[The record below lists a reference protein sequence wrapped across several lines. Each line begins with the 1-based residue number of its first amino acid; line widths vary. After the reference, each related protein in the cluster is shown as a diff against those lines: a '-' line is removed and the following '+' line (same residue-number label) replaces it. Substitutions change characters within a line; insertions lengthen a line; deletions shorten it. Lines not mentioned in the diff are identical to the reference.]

1 MTEPVQIYSRA
12 YYDRLK
18 AVADRHWWTLGMVAV
33 MDGLLR
39 SRVPDRSTTVC
50 LDVGCGAGVG
60 LDWARRALPR
70 SRRIGIDLS
79 PYAIEHCRGLGA
91 DVSVASAE
99 AIPLEDGTVDLVIC
113 CDLLQHLADHDRALR
128 EMRRVLKPRSVC
140 YVRTNAAL
148 WAPPPGSKLFTVAGL
163 RASLATAGL
172 DVIRLSRANAAGSLA
187 AEAAMWRGRRPG
199 AAPGNPADAAPSAG
213 PFLGG
218 GYAGGLKLEPE
229 DVGSIASRL
238 KLALLEME
246 GWWIRKGGRLPV
258 GHSLV
263 ALAEKLDG

>member
-1 MTEPVQIYSRA
+1 
-12 YYDRLK
+12 
-18 AVADRHWWTLGMVAV
+18 
-33 MDGLLR
+33 
-39 SRVPDRSTTVC
+39 
-50 LDVGCGAGVG
+50 
-60 LDWARRALPR
+60 
-70 SRRIGIDLS
+70 
-79 PYAIEHCRGLGA
+79 
-91 DVSVASAE
+91 
-99 AIPLEDGTVDLVIC
+99 
-113 CDLLQHLADHDRALR
+113 
-128 EMRRVLKPRSVC
+128 
-140 YVRTNAAL
+140 
-148 WAPPPGSKLFTVAGL
+148 
-163 RASLATAGL
+163 
-172 DVIRLSRANAAGSLA
+172 
-187 AEAAMWRGRRPG
+187 MWRGRRPG